1 MANRLVSLT
10 HFPNDATVHMN
21 YINPFGESA
30 TVVKDDADFA
40 NTVDLQT
47 ALTAVYNHSVAVGN
61 GITYPIDNDKTNAA
75 LAEVAVAQAK
85 RAQELA
91 DLEALPDL

>member
-21 YINPFGESA
+21 YTNPFGESV
-30 TVVKDDADFA
+30 TVVMDDEDFA

-47 ALTAVYNHSVAVGN
+47 ALTAVYDRSVSVGN
-61 GITYPIDNDKTNAA
+61 GISYPIDNDKTNAA
-75 LAEVAVAQAK
+75 LAEVAASQAK